1 MKNVDTGPHSGVL
14 CREKHLHKRWHV
26 ETNEKYFL
34 WSFIFESDLIEQ
46 IENNRQKL
54 RNDIVAEKQD
64 GHVGA
69 FLFARSK
76 ADKQEVIDE
85 DFIKTIQKLIC
96 AEQHLKGARKMKD
109 ATVGKYRKKNIS
121 IISRRP
127 IFITEK
133 EIVWKTEVLE
143 KKPKPKLVPE
153 LMKKWVESVLKWQKN
168 FKSFSPEENV
178 KKIADFHFDFEEIH
192 PFADGNGRTGR
203 ILAYY
208 MLRYATLNQFIFW
221 ECTKSYDYY
230 PAFKD
235 KKLMQE
241 YFRLRVLEPRKILGR
256 VESLT
261 EDEIITF

>member
-1 MKNVDTGPHSGVL
+1 M
-14 CREKHLHKRWHV
+14 

-54 RNDIVAEKQD
+54 RNDIIAERQD

-69 FLFARSK
+69 IISARSK
-76 ADKQEVIDE
+76 ADRGEIIDE
-85 DFIKTIQKLIC
+85 DFVKTIQLLIC
-96 AEQHLKGARKMKD
+96 AEQHLKGARKLENV
-109 ATVGKYRKKNIS
+109 AIGEYRKKGVSVVSRHPIS
-121 IISRRP
+121 ITDKKVI
-127 IFITEK
+127 
-133 EIVWKTEVLE
+133 WKTTVL
-143 KKPKPKLVPE
+143 KKGPDPKLVPK
-153 LMKKWVESVLKWQKN
+153 LMEKWIENVLEWQKN

-178 KKIADFHFDFEEIH
+178 KKIADFHFDFEDIH
-192 PFADGNGRTGR
+192 PFIDGNGRTGR
-203 ILAYY
+203 ALAYY
-208 MLRYATLNQFIFW
+208 MLRYAKLNQFIFW

-241 YFRLRVLEPRKILGR
+241 YFRLRVFEPKKIFGR

-261 EDEIITF
+261 EDEIIRF

>member
-1 MKNVDTGPHSGVL
+1 M
-14 CREKHLHKRWHV
+14 EK
-26 ETNEKYFL
+26 NEKYFV

-46 IENNRQKL
+46 IPNNRQQL
-54 RNDIVAEKQD
+54 RDDIIAEKQD

-69 FLFARSK
+69 ILFARSK
-76 ADKQEVIDE
+76 ADKQEMIDE

-96 AEQHLKGARKMKD
+96 AEQHLKGAKKMKD
-109 ATVGKYRKKNIS
+109 ETIGKYREGNVSVVSKYPVFTTGGITWVKKI
-121 IISRRP
+121 
-127 IFITEK
+127 
-133 EIVWKTEVLE
+133 L
-143 KKPKPKLVPE
+143 KKGPDPRLVPKLME
-153 LMKKWVESVLKWQKN
+153 EWVESVLEWEKN

-178 KKIADFHFDFEEIH
+178 KRIADFHFDFEDIH

-203 ILAYY
+203 ILTYY
-208 MLRYATLNQFIFW
+208 MLRYAKLNQFIFW

-241 YFRLRVLEPRKILGR
+241 YFRIHIFESRKIAGR

-261 EDEIITF
+261 EDEIVIF

>member
-1 MKNVDTGPHSGVL
+1 M
-14 CREKHLHKRWHV
+14 

-54 RNDIVAEKQD
+54 RDDIIAEKQD

-69 FLFARSK
+69 FLLARSL
-76 ADKQEVIDE
+76 ADKKRIIDE
-85 DFIKTIQKLIC
+85 DFVKTIQKLIC
-96 AEQHLKGARKMKD
+96 AEQHLKGARKLEIKYL
-109 ATVGKYRKKNIS
+109 GKYRRKNVS
-121 IISRRP
+121 VISRRP

-133 EIVWKTEVLE
+133 EIIWKTKVLE
-143 KKPKPKLVPE
+143 KKPDPKLVPK
-153 LMKKWVESVLKWQKN
+153 LMKKWIESVLKWQKN
-168 FKSFSPEENV
+168 FKSFSSEENV
-178 KKIADFHFDFEEIH
+178 KKIADFHFDFEGIH
-192 PFADGNGRTGR
+192 PFIDGNGRTGR
-203 ILAYY
+203 MLAYY
-208 MLRYATLNQFIFW
+208 MLRYARLNQFIFW

-241 YFRLRVLEPRKILGR
+241 YFRLRVFEPRKIFGR

-261 EDEIITF
+261 EDEIIIF

>member
-1 MKNVDTGPHSGVL
+1 M
-14 CREKHLHKRWHV
+14 

-46 IENNRQKL
+46 IENDRQQL
-54 RNDIVAEKQD
+54 RDDIISEKQD

-76 ADKQEVIDE
+76 ADREEVIDE
-85 DFIKTIQKLIC
+85 DFVKTIQLLIC
-96 AEQHLKGARKMKD
+96 AKQHLKGAKKMENV
-109 ATVGKYRKKNIS
+109 AIGQYRKKNIYV
-121 IISRRP
+121 ISRRP
-127 IFITEK
+127 IFVTEK
-133 EIVWKTEVLE
+133 IVVPTFVIGDEVIWETKVL
-143 KKPKPKLVPE
+143 KKGPDPKLVPE
-153 LMKKWVESVLKWQKN
+153 LMKKWIENVLEWQKN

-178 KKIADFHFDFEEIH
+178 KKIADFHFDFEGIH
-192 PFADGNGRTGR
+192 PFIDGNGRTGR

-208 MLRYATLNQFIFW
+208 MLRYARLNQFIFW

-241 YFRLRVLEPRKILGR
+241 YFRIRVFEPRKIFGR

-261 EDEIITF
+261 EDEIIRF